1 MCQTPVFL
9 EFRCSPRR
17 APLHLPQSE
26 GIGLVGFEPTA
37 CRRGDRSTVTCRAR
51 LYRVQF
57 CNIARVALLRIGWQS
72 FRYGSKPTAFHV
84 SWPSTGRCCGGEY
97 GLPNSRKNRRSVVR
111 FSRCVTRNNKTPL
124 IKIGLV
130 GFEPTAS
137 WSRTRRDTKLRYS
150 PFYRICPANAV
161 LYFAYFASDSKA
173 VPWRQVRFGRVT
185 RNYFVFFRTKSVDNE
200 PLHLESQHS
209 FLPCSHRN
217 LFHPPSQAAWRLSFN
232 SRPRRSAPFVP
243 CAI

>member
-1 MCQTPVFL
+1 VPNACFL
-9 EFRCSPRR
+9 GVRRSPRR

-130 GFEPTAS
+130 GFEPTACRPWRPLYRKRIS
-137 WSRTRRDTKLRYS
+137 GWWDLNPRSPGPEPGAIPSFATARNDPEPFRTRSLLR
-150 PFYRICPANAV
+150 
-161 LYFAYFASDSKA
+161 
-173 VPWRQVRFGRVT
+173 
-185 RNYFVFFRTKSVDNE
+185 VFCIR
-200 PLHLESQHS
+200 
-209 FLPCSHRN
+209 
-217 LFHPPSQAAWRLSFN
+217 
-232 SRPRRSAPFVP
+232 
-243 CAI
+243 